1 MRVERERLRG
11 ECRAAGG
18 MRVLFCIVVLPKAS
32 SVKAQESLS
41 PPHSITQTRHT
52 HDDAGNKQMAGQ
64 QNCMSLFNFLGR
76 KCTYMKELSW
86 AKGGRR
92 PTLANTQ
99 LRQWFK
105 WQQADRP
112 WTGLDIPCDKMD
124 IDLFDASLVATMGK
138 GDKASFW
145 NSNWING
152 RALKHLAPSLFQKSK
167 RKNISVLKATENN
180 KWISHI
186 TPILTIAELNEFILL
201 WEEITLVARV
211 EDSEDEIKWKWTPD
225 GQYTTQSAYQI
236 QFRGQY
242 KKLASTPIWRAKA
255 EPKFRIFAWILL
267 QHKILTANNLAKRG
281 WPHEPVCK
289 LCQTSLETPTHLCM
303 DCPFTRAV

>member
-1 MRVERERLRG
+1 M
-11 ECRAAGG
+11 A
-18 MRVLFCIVVLPKAS
+18 
-32 SVKAQESLS
+32 
-41 PPHSITQTRHT
+41 TR
-52 HDDAGNKQMAGQ
+52 
-64 QNCMSLFNFLGR
+64 
-76 KCTYMKELSW
+76 
-86 AKGGRR
+86 
-92 PTLANTQ
+92 
-99 LRQWFK
+99 
-105 WQQADRP
+105 DRP

-211 EDSEDEIKWKWTPD
+211 EDSGDEIKWKWTPD

-236 QFRGQY
+236 QFRG
-242 KKLASTPIWRAKA
+242 
-255 EPKFRIFAWILL
+255 
-267 QHKILTANNLAKRG
+267 N
-281 WPHEPVCK
+281 
-289 LCQTSLETPTHLCM
+289 
-303 DCPFTRAV
+303 TRS